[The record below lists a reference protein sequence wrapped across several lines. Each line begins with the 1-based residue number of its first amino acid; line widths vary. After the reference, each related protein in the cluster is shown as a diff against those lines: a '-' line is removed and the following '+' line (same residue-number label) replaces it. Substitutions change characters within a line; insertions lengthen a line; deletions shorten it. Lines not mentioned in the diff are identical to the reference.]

1 MTSAMTKPIPIQSA
15 SSNARTRQKQALD
28 QWIHEALNDPDKA
41 EPCKRLVLVHMQG
54 ATGQKELHAVTIGEG
69 NGKSPKILADL
80 FKGKAESYSQD
91 LAGIQTFNLLAF
103 YGADNEPRAFHPF
116 TLSGD
121 AFHPGLATE
130 APDAVGIVQMLM
142 RHYEV
147 DKKLQVQERV
157 ATSDTLTQMI
167 DFLSKALIKANE
179 ENAEAFAIMKEIM
192 LEKTLNAHDLRMK
205 EAAYA
210 RSTGE
215 RDKLMKLGPAL
226 INQITG
232 KEVFPQSAADSAILE
247 GIVEHVDFETIQKI
261 VVSGGKGGKELPP
274 ELVGMLMGRFTQIQE
289 KKNADAV
296 RIKQLAAEARVTD
309 LDGEADAAGGESET
323 P

>member
-1 MTSAMTKPIPIQSA
+1 MK
-15 SSNARTRQKQALD
+15 
-28 QWIHEALNDPDKA
+28 E
-41 EPCKRLVLVHMQG
+41 
-54 ATGQKELHAVTIGEG
+54 TG
-69 NGKSPKILADL
+69 
-80 FKGKAESYSQD
+80 
-91 LAGIQTFNLLAF
+91 
-103 YGADNEPRAFHPF
+103 
-116 TLSGD
+116 
-121 AFHPGLATE
+121 
-130 APDAVGIVQMLM
+130 
-142 RHYEV
+142 
-147 DKKLQVQERV
+147 
-157 ATSDTLTQMI
+157 
-167 DFLSKALIKANE
+167 
-179 ENAEAFAIMKEIM
+179 IMKEIM